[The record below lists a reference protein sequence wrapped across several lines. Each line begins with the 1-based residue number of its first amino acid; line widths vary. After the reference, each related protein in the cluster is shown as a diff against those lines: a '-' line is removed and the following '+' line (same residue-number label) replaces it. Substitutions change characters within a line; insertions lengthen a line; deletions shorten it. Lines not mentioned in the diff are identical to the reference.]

1 MWAELPRFK
10 FFANEDSTV
19 FLFFLS
25 AIASEAQVYVGPIAG
40 RQLVLEP
47 QPNQRILLLL
57 RYELGHSFLSRT
69 SEPDVVNFSVA
80 LSGLGLRWDTL
91 TQASA
96 FATACA
102 VIFRPF
108 RPYFP

>member
-1 MWAELPRFK
+1 MQVIST
-10 FFANEDSTV
+10 EDGERPAPHRGGGIGFIV
-19 FLFFLS
+19 
-25 AIASEAQVYVGPIAG
+25 
-40 RQLVLEP
+40 
-47 QPNQRILLLL
+47 
-57 RYELGHSFLSRT
+57 
-69 SEPDVVNFSVA
+69 EPDVVNFSVA

-96 FATACA
+96 FA